1 MDFKFSTQSLDPK
14 AAKVFL
20 CLQDKNLSKSAQD
33 FDANHQGFLKRAL
46 DNNRFSGK
54 KNETLLLNAPQG
66 SDSPHIILLGLG
78 NEKDITFES
87 LENAGGTLFPL
98 IKGTPDQA
106 LEIVIDAL
114 SLNGVSSEEI
124 SSRFAYGFLLRSWR
138 FEKYKTKGN
147 EDRKIALQSIT
158 FLTNEPEKAQKL
170 FASLE
175 QVAAGVFLAREF
187 VAEPP
192 NVLYPATMAER
203 LQELSQQGVKVEVL
217 NLEDLQKLG
226 MGALLGVAQGS
237 IKEPKVVVLQWLGAA
252 DPSEKPV
259 AFIGKGVTFDT
270 GGISLKP
277 SANMWD
283 MKYDMAGSAV
293 VAGLIRALAGRKA
306 KVNAIGVV
314 GLVENMPSG
323 NAQRPSDI
331 VTSMSG
337 QTIEVL
343 DTDAEGRL
351 VLADVLWYTQDRFK
365 PQFMIDLATLTGA
378 MVIALGDYF
387 AGLFS
392 NNNDLVD
399 QLKLVG
405 EKTGERV
412 WPMPLDDRFER
423 EIESDIADL
432 KNIVLGRKAGS
443 SMAGQFLKRFVNDTP
458 WVHLDIAGM
467 AWADKDLPTIAKG
480 ATAYGV
486 RLLNQLVQ
494 TYYEKP

>member
-1 MDFKFSTQSLDPK
+1 MDFKFSTKSLDSK
-14 AAKVFL
+14 STKVFL
-20 CLQDKNLSKSAQD
+20 CLQDKKLSKPAQD
-33 FDANHQGFLKRAL
+33 FDTNHQGFLKQAL
-46 DNNRFSGK
+46 ENNRFSGK
-54 KNETLLLNAPQG
+54 KNETLVLNAPHG
-66 SDSPHIILLGLG
+66 IESPRIILLGLG
-78 NEKDITFES
+78 SEKDISVEN
-87 LENAGGTLFPL
+87 LENAGGNIFPL
-98 IKGTPDQA
+98 IKGTPDQS
-106 LEIVIDAL
+106 LEIIVEDL
-114 SLNGVSSEEI
+114 SLNGLTSGEI
-124 SSRFAYGFLLRSWR
+124 CSRFAYGFLLRSWS
-138 FEKYKTKGN
+138 FDKYKTKGV
-147 EDRKIALQSIT
+147 EERKVALQSIT
-158 FLTNEPEKAQKL
+158 FLTHETDKAEKL
-170 FASLE
+170 FTSLE

-187 VAEPP
+187 VSEPP
-192 NVLYPATMAER
+192 NVLYPASMAER
-203 LQELSQQGVKVEVL
+203 LQDLTKLGIKVEVL
-217 NLEDLQKLG
+217 GLDDLKKLE

-237 IKEPKVVVLQWLGAA
+237 IREPKVVVLQWLGA

-277 SANMWD
+277 SSGMWD

-293 VAGLIRALAGRKA
+293 VSGLIRALAGRKA
-306 KVNAIGVV
+306 KVNAIGVM

-323 NAQRPSDI
+323 SAQRPSDI
-331 VTSMSG
+331 VKSMSG

-351 VLADVLWYTQDRFK
+351 VLADILWYTQDRFK

-392 NNNDLVD
+392 NNNELTD
-399 QLKLVG
+399 KIKMAG

-412 WPMPLDDRFER
+412 WPMPLDERFER

-467 AWADKDLPTIAKG
+467 AWAEKDYPTVAKG

-486 RLLNQLVQ
+486 RLLNELVQ
-494 TYYEKP
+494 NHYEKQ

>member
-1 MDFKFSTQSLDPK
+1 MDFRFSAKSLD
-14 AAKVFL
+14 ANSTKVFL
-20 CLQDKNLSKSAQD
+20 CLQDKKLSKAAQD
-33 FDANHQGFLKRAL
+33 FDTNHHGFLKRAIE
-46 DNNRFSGK
+46 NNRFNGK
-54 KNETLLLNAPQG
+54 KNETLTLNAPHG
-66 SDSPHIILLGLG
+66 LESPRIILLGLG
-78 NEKDITFES
+78 SEKDISIEN
-87 LENAGGTLFPL
+87 LENAGGTIFPL
-98 IKGTPDQA
+98 IKGTPDKN
-106 LEIVIDAL
+106 LEVIMDDF
-114 SLNGVSSEEI
+114 SLNGLTPGEI
-124 SSRFAYGFLLRSWR
+124 SSRFAYGFLLRSWS
-138 FEKYKTKGN
+138 FDKYKTKGV
-147 EDRKIALQSIT
+147 EDRKVALKSVT
-158 FLTNEPEKAQKL
+158 FLTSEADKAEKL

-187 VAEPP
+187 VSEPP
-192 NVLYPATMAER
+192 NVLYPASMAER
-203 LQELSQQGVKVEVL
+203 LQDLTKLGIKVEVL
-217 NLEDLQKLG
+217 GIEELTKLG

-237 IKEPKVVVLQWLGAA
+237 IQEPKVVVLQWIGA

-277 SANMWD
+277 SPNMWD

-306 KVNAIGVV
+306 KVNAVGVV

-323 NAQRPSDI
+323 SAQRPSDI
-331 VTSMSG
+331 VKSMSG

-351 VLADVLWYTQDRFK
+351 VLADILWYTQDRFK
-365 PQFMIDLATLTGA
+365 PQFMVDLATLTGA
-378 MVIALGDYF
+378 IVIALGDYF

-392 NNNDLVD
+392 NNNELADKI
-399 QLKLVG
+399 KLAG

-412 WPMPLDDRFER
+412 WSMPLDDRFER

-443 SMAGQFLKRFVNDTP
+443 AMAGQFLKRFVNDTS
-458 WVHLDIAGM
+458 WAHLDIAGM

-486 RLLNQLVQ
+486 RLLNELVQ
-494 TYYEKP
+494 NYYEKQ